1 MNRPRS
7 HHIDAADRTFLLAFE
22 RGEVAP
28 ADFSHEAHVRLA
40 YVLLAGAATD
50 PAASRMRELISGFLA
65 HHGLPAEK
73 FHETLTRAWILAV
86 RHFMDRAPAASAA
99 DFIARHPELLDSRIM
114 LTHYRAETLF
124 SADARGRF
132 IEPDLQAIP

>member
-1 MNRPRS
+1 MNAS
-7 HHIDAADRTFLLAFE
+7 HGIDGADEAFLRALE
-22 RGEVAP
+22 RGDVVP

-40 YVLLAGAATD
+40 YILLAGAGTD
-50 PAASRMRELISGFLA
+50 AAVARMRELIAGFLT

-73 FHETLTRAWILAV
+73 YHETLTRAWILAV
-86 RHFMDRAPAASAA
+86 RHFMDRGPAHSAGA
-99 DFIARHPELLDSRIM
+99 FLAQHPALLDTRIM

-132 IEPDLQAIP
+132 IEPDLQGIP

>member
-1 MNRPRS
+1 MPGR
-7 HHIDAADRTFLLAFE
+7 HDIDAADRAFLLAFE
-22 RGEVAP
+22 QGEVAP
-28 ADFSHEAHVRLA
+28 AAFSHEAHVRLA
-40 YVLLAGAATD
+40 YVLLAGAGTE
-50 PAASRMRELISGFLA
+50 AAAAHMRDLIAGFLA

-86 RHFMDRAPAASAA
+86 RHFMDRAPAVSAG
-99 DFIARHPELLDSRIM
+99 DFIAQHPELLDSRIM

-124 SADARGRF
+124 SADARSRF